1 MTFYEQKHY
10 FSYKKEWSWLIR
22 IYIYI
27 YLPLFCFS
35 LFDNV
40 TEFRNKPKKKETEM
54 PNDTRNNELCQ
65 EHSSLYGN
73 RK

>member
-10 FSYKKEWSWLIR
+10 FSYKKEWSW
-22 IYIYI
+22 YTIYI
-27 YLPLFCFS
+27 YLTLFCFF

-40 TEFRNKPKKKETEM
+40 TEFCNKPEKKETEM

-65 EHSSLYGN
+65 EHSSLYEN